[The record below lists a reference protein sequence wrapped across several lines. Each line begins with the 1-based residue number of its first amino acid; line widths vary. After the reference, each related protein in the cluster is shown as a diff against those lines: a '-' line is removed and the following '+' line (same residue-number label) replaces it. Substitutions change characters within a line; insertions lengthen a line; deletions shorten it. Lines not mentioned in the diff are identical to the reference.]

1 MSMSNLP
8 VIEKFEKA
16 WGCEL
21 PKKACL
27 HATDTFSA
35 MIDGRVKG
43 LYIYGEDPV
52 VTDPDTH
59 HILKAPE
66 SSRIQF

>member
-21 PKKACL
+21 PKKAGL

-35 MIDGRVKG
+35 MIGGRVKG

-59 HILKAPE
+59 PILKAPE